1 MIDRLAPRRMLARAR
16 LAVGRRRCRFLKYG
30 GGTRCFDLSDEFDG
44 VRAIMFEDGV
54 ESCVRLPAGARDVMV
69 DKALIGDEF
78 ALATLIHAE
87 RFENEMGAPTGV
99 IEIDSG
105 EWPVTIGLRTSD
117 EGLVCYTL
125 ESVTEHKRRY
135 EASAT
140 SIVESGSLYI
150 DPLRSP
156 CTFREVPFTVA
167 GVRYTKNGPRAMRYT
182 RDAKFDA
189 RIRESD
195 YGKWSEKICRPLI

>member
-1 MIDRLAPRRMLARAR
+1 MIDRLAPRRLLARAR

-54 ESCVRLPAGARDVMV
+54 ESCVRWSVGAEDVMV

-78 ALATLIHAE
+78 ALATLIRAE
-87 RFENEMGAPTGV
+87 RFENELGAATGV

-105 EWPVTIGLRTSD
+105 EWPVTIGVRTLD
-117 EGLVCYTL
+117 KGLICYTL
-125 ESVTEHKRRY
+125 DSVTDYKRRY

-150 DPLRSP
+150 DPLRPP
-156 CTFREVPFTVA
+156 CERRELPFTVA
-167 GVRYTKNGPRAMRYT
+167 GVRYTKAGPRARRYT

-195 YGKWSEKICRPLI
+195 YGKWSEKICKPLI